1 MIDEAHLR
9 DPSERETGVPTE
21 VGSCFLSGMRPGTLD
36 ALMDASQGE
45 KQHRERGET
54 APDPHE
60 VIRARRRRFPSTE
73 DALAREALARDI
85 NINLGRPQVTGR
97 SIQKIELGEAV
108 EPHALA
114 LVLIELGLRAPPS
127 PKAPAD
133 GETPGAWCQSLR
145 LARGCSRPMFCTP
158 RPGWEYLDKLSPPY
172 VGKVEGMH
180 IVPAFLKLDAFSER
194 FEQHRLRI
202 DASTLQKAWWR
213 WDPAAAKSAW
223 QGQLEEIG
231 ELVRLKHARIIVA
244 QSAAA
249 SMPQLPAGLAGGGAL
264 RHSALP
270 PIRGKS
276 GLRVVGRIASA
287 RLGWLVLPVAAVANR
302 AVERRMQA
310 VYVGYGDDD
319 NDLCI
324 ARLSDGSPLS
334 ASAIARALRLQEE
347 MGVHVFS

>member
-1 MIDEAHLR
+1 
-9 DPSERETGVPTE
+9 
-21 VGSCFLSGMRPGTLD
+21 
-36 ALMDASQGE
+36 MDASQGE

-60 VIRARRRRFPSTE
+60 VIRARRRRFLSTD

-85 NINLGRPQVTGR
+85 TINLGRSQVTGR

-133 GETPGAWCQSLR
+133 GETPGAWCQSSR
-145 LARGCSRPMFCTP
+145 LARGCSRPMFCAP
-158 RPGWEYLDKLSPPY
+158 RPGWQYLDKLSPPY

-180 IVPAFLKLDAFSER
+180 IVPTFLKLDAFSER
-194 FEQHRLRI
+194 FEQHGLRI
-202 DASTLQKAWWR
+202 DGGTLQKAWWR
-213 WDPAAAKSAW
+213 WDRAAAASAW
-223 QGQLEEIG
+223 RGQLEEIG
-231 ELVRLKHARIIVA
+231 EMVRLKHARTIVA

-249 SMPQLPAGLAGGGAL
+249 SMPQLPAGAAL
-264 RHSALP
+264 RHSALA

-287 RLGWLVLPVAAVANR
+287 RLGWLVIPVAAVANR
-302 AVERRMQA
+302 AVEQRRQA
-310 VYVGYGDDD
+310 VYVGYGDDE